1 MYTDPRV
8 VEFVNR
14 HFVPV
19 RAHVKDN
26 PAAFKALGDR
36 FNAHWTPTILIAD
49 STGAERHRIE
59 GFLPADDFLGQLA
72 LGVAKAAFA
81 RQDYAT
87 AERLYRDVVERF
99 PDTDAAAEARYLDRR
114 LALPRHQRRRRAE
127 GDGAGV
133 HAAVPGFDLGEEGVG
148 LDLASAAATGS
159 YSRSISGDDRT
170 KSAVDR
176 LQAIGTL

>member
-1 MYTDPRV
+1 VYTDPRV

-99 PDTDAAAEARYLDRR
+99 PDTDAAAEAQYWTGVSRY
-114 LALPRHQRRRRAE
+114 RATN
-127 GDGAGV
+127 D
-133 HAAVPGFDLGEEGVG
+133 
-148 LDLASAAATGS
+148 AAALKAT
-159 YSRSISGDDRT
+159 
-170 KSAVDR
+170 A
-176 LQAIGTL
+176 QAFTQRYQDSTWAKKASVWT

>member
-49 STGAERHRIE
+49 STGVERHRIE
-59 GFLPADDFLGQLA
+59 GFLPSDDFLGQLA

-87 AERLYRDVVERF
+87 AERLYGDVVERF
-99 PDTDAAAEARYLDRR
+99 PDTDAAAEAQYWTGVSRY
-114 LALPRHQRRRRAE
+114 RATN
-127 GDGAGV
+127 D
-133 HAAVPGFDLGEEGVG
+133 
-148 LDLASAAATGS
+148 AAALKAT
-159 YSRSISGDDRT
+159 
-170 KSAVDR
+170 A
-176 LQAIGTL
+176 QAFTQRYQDSTWAKKASVWT

>member
-8 VEFVNR
+8 VEFVDR

-99 PDTDAAAEARYLDRR
+99 PDTDAAAEAQYWTGVSRY
-114 LALPRHQRRRRAE
+114 RATN
-127 GDGAGV
+127 D
-133 HAAVPGFDLGEEGVG
+133 
-148 LDLASAAATGS
+148 AAALKAT
-159 YSRSISGDDRT
+159 
-170 KSAVDR
+170 A
-176 LQAIGTL
+176 QAFTQRYQDSTWAKKASVWT